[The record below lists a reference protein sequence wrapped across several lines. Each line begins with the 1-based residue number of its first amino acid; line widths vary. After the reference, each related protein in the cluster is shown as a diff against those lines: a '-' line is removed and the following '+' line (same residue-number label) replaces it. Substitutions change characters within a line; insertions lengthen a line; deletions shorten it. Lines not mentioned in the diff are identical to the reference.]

1 MNVKY
6 LDSNVFLQSAL
17 YIGAKTDRAQ
27 AILESIA
34 KDESSAATSSL
45 AMDEIVWVAM
55 KEMGDRK
62 KALILC
68 KSILEIPNLK
78 ILDVTGGDILKALW
92 FMEKYSKLKPRDA
105 AFMTFR
111 TIMTIH
117 MARHM
122 TEECGNRQMQL
133 IGTWYSITMMGT
145 CGS

>member
-17 YIGAKTDRAQ
+17 YIGVKTDRAK

-45 AMDEIVWVAM
+45 AMDEVVWVAM

-105 AFMTFR
+105 IHLAVCFNAGIF
-111 TIMTIH
+111 TIISDDSDFNDI
-117 MARHM
+117 
-122 TEECGNRQMQL
+122 EE
-133 IGTWYSITMMGT
+133 ITRE
-145 CGS
+145 SLE

>member
-1 MNVKY
+1 MMNVKY

-17 YIGAKTDRAQ
+17 YIGVKTDRAK

-105 AFMTFR
+105 IHLAVCFNAGIF
-111 TIMTIH
+111 TIISDDSDFNDI
-117 MARHM
+117 
-122 TEECGNRQMQL
+122 EE
-133 IGTWYSITMMGT
+133 ITRE
-145 CGS
+145 SLE

>member
-1 MNVKY
+1 
-6 LDSNVFLQSAL
+6 
-17 YIGAKTDRAQ
+17 
-27 AILESIA
+27 
-34 KDESSAATSSL
+34 AATSSL

-105 AFMTFR
+105 IHLAVCFNAGIF
-111 TIMTIH
+111 TIISDDSDFNDI
-117 MARHM
+117 
-122 TEECGNRQMQL
+122 EE
-133 IGTWYSITMMGT
+133 ITRE
-145 CGS
+145 SLE

>member
-17 YIGAKTDRAQ
+17 YIGVKTDRAK

-105 AFMTFR
+105 IHLAVCFNAGIF
-111 TIMTIH
+111 TIISDDSDFNDI
-117 MARHM
+117 
-122 TEECGNRQMQL
+122 EE
-133 IGTWYSITMMGT
+133 ITRE
-145 CGS
+145 SLE